1 MRYGTFLT
9 TIEQTGGLDRPE
21 SERAAAAVLRTL
33 AERITR
39 GEAEDIAAFLP
50 EEVRPLLMSV
60 PEPAEAFDHHEF
72 IRRVAERE
80 GVDQQTA
87 FDHTR
92 AVFTALGAAVAPGE
106 LRDMVS
112 QLPADFEPLLAA
124 AGIGR
129 SRQAERPADLV
140 DRVAE
145 LTGLDRD
152 AARRA
157 TDAVLETLAVRISRG
172 EVEDLERELPPDLRP
187 ALEEGVGESSA
198 AKPMSLD
205 EFVKHIAQR
214 EGAAGEEARQ
224 HARAVL
230 TALREYISEREF
242 SDMTAQLPND
252 YAPIL
257 ASA

>member
-1 MRYGTFLT
+1 MRYGTFMT
-9 TIEQTGGLDRPE
+9 TIEQVGDLTRE
-21 SERAAAAVLRTL
+21 EAERATAATLQTL

-39 GEAEDIAAFLP
+39 GEAEDIASFLP
-50 EEVRPLLMSV
+50 EEMRPLLTSV

-87 FDHTR
+87 FDHAR

-106 LRDMVS
+106 LRDMVA
-112 QLPADFEPLLAA
+112 QLPADYESLLAA

-129 SRQAERPADLV
+129 DRRAERPADLIG
-140 DRVAE
+140 RVAE
-145 LTGLDRD
+145 LTGLDHD

-172 EVEDLERELPPDLRP
+172 EVEDLENELPPDLRH
-187 ALEEGVGESSA
+187 ALEEGLGESSA

-205 EFVKHIAQR
+205 EFVEHIARR
-214 EGAAGEEARQ
+214 EGAADEEARR

-230 TALREYISEREF
+230 TALREYVSEREY
-242 SDMTAQLPND
+242 SDVTAQLPKD

-257 ASA
+257 A